1 MSISRAR
8 NLIRN
13 ISLSYWNVL
22 VFIENCMLCNNYDAV
37 MILSDFNFELGN
49 YYYYYLFI
57 TPLRQHSKIQA
68 YRTHK
73 HKHNAR

>member
-1 MSISRAR
+1 MSD
-8 NLIRN
+8 
-13 ISLSYWNVL
+13 V
-22 VFIENCMLCNNYDAV
+22 
-37 MILSDFNFELGN
+37 ELAAAAAN
-49 YYYYYLFI
+49 RPPVIIIIIYFFI